1 MRHWARPLVLPAL
14 LPGRQLLTPKMSLPL
29 LARVASWLGLPGVQ
43 AAEHEMLKIGNKMRF
58 ILAVVAGELRIS
70 NRRKADVVAD
80 LERGGFDR
88 LPPARKACC
97 HVLYLGSLSCQCTY
111 VL

>member
-1 MRHWARPLVLPAL
+1 
-14 LPGRQLLTPKMSLPL
+14 
-29 LARVASWLGLPGVQ
+29 
-43 AAEHEMLKIGNKMRF
+43 MLKIGNKMRF

-80 LERGGFDR
+80 LERSGFDR

-97 HVLYLGSLSCQCTY
+97 CVLVFGPCILSTCMCRKLNFCKLLSSSGLQSQLAAKLASLWKPCEKRCLETQ
-111 VL
+111 

>member
-1 MRHWARPLVLPAL
+1 MPA
-14 LPGRQLLTPKMSLPL
+14 
-29 LARVASWLGLPGVQ
+29 AQ

-97 HVLYLGSLSCQCTY
+97 CVLYCWTLL
-111 VL
+111 L

>member
-1 MRHWARPLVLPAL
+1 
-14 LPGRQLLTPKMSLPL
+14 
-29 LARVASWLGLPGVQ
+29 
-43 AAEHEMLKIGNKMRF
+43 MLKIGNKMRF

-97 HVLYLGSLSCQCTY
+97 CVLAFGPNLLSTCMCCT
-111 VL
+111 LIFCK

>member
-1 MRHWARPLVLPAL
+1 
-14 LPGRQLLTPKMSLPL
+14 
-29 LARVASWLGLPGVQ
+29 
-43 AAEHEMLKIGNKMRF
+43 MLKIGNKMRF

-88 LPPARKACC
+88 LPPARKARLLCAVYIFATQSAHARHELGNC
-97 HVLYLGSLSCQCTY
+97 FLGSGQLSQLAAKLAQSIAAMCDTAF
-111 VL
+111 